1 MHDFHDAFPCSSTAG
16 ANGGTP
22 YPGQANDTAAG
33 SGEGGGDGSGT
44 TAAIVV
50 VVLLCVGAAVGASV
64 WYYGKRKASASFS
77 IAASRASVR
86 LKNVNRNPAFAKD
99 SAYAPAN
106 DGGVEKE
113 TTPAP
118 GDDLFSDDGGRAAVS
133 NATYEHGPAPIRGA
147 SLRRVQG
154 VKANPSYMDMPAA
167 DAAAA
172 DDDDV
177 YQNGTTATDTG
188 AQSPGGV
195 DDDVYQNGAVDGQ
208 HAASPNVDHAG
219 HGIST
224 AAPPSSAAAG
234 VSTGLAELGGGY
246 AVMHPPLGAGGPRDE
261 HDHDHPDADKYVDL
275 AAWHAASASVRL

>member
-1 MHDFHDAFPCSSTAG
+1 M
-16 ANGGTP
+16 
-22 YPGQANDTAAG
+22 
-33 SGEGGGDGSGT
+33 
-44 TAAIVV
+44 
-50 VVLLCVGAAVGASV
+50 LLCVGAAVGASV
-64 WYYGKRKASASFS
+64 WYYGKRKASASFL

-106 DGGVEKE
+106 DGSVEKE

-154 VKANPSYMDMPAA
+154 VKANPSYMDTPAA
-167 DAAAA
+167 AAAAA

-177 YQNGTTATDTG
+177 YQNDTMATDTG

-195 DDDVYQNGAVDGQ
+195 DDDVHQNGAVDGQ

-219 HGIST
+219 HRIST
-224 AAPPSSAAAG
+224 AAPLSSAAAVPVLAPALPSWAVVQARATLIENTEHG
-234 VSTGLAELGGGY
+234 VPYILLEACRSAGGRGQWWACGLGWGRLRPWIAPGRHPRRHFFFPPGLAVQKSNCQRG
-246 AVMHPPLGAGGPRDE
+246 R
-261 HDHDHPDADKYVDL
+261 
-275 AAWHAASASVRL
+275 R